1 MLDICKILRAF
12 ISSPSNSDGMKLLR
26 RADSNFQLRV
36 RKRAMPDSNF
46 QLRVRKDPN
55 FQGRNSIGYQHVSM
69 WTIQQWGVPQLYKQ
83 C

>member
-1 MLDICKILRAF
+1 
-12 ISSPSNSDGMKLLR
+12 MKLLR

-55 FQGRNSIGYQHVSM
+55 FQGRNSIGYQQTCK
-69 WTIQQWGVPQLYKQ
+69 WTFQQPLVLQGVAHNAINNVEKSVEIQLN
-83 C
+83 

>member
-1 MLDICKILRAF
+1 
-12 ISSPSNSDGMKLLR
+12 MKLLR

-55 FQGRNSIGYQHVSM
+55 FQGRNSIGF
-69 WTIQQWGVPQLYKQ
+69 QQSCKWK
-83 C
+83 